1 MQLSLDLQRSM
12 FRLAGIRAPPATE
25 CAMTVNEGAVQPA
38 VRPAARGAVCLIY
51 VIAAAKSR
59 HHPAPNPICG
69 GRGEGI

>member
-1 MQLSLDLQRSM
+1 MMR
-12 FRLAGIRAPPATE
+12 RLPGLVRAPPATE

-59 HHPAPNPICG
+59 HHPAPLQILYAGGGVKEFEQSPI
-69 GRGEGI
+69 